1 MAWEYYEVTFCRISG
16 ETANSQGQN
25 WNPDGYVPPTIGP
38 GGEIINPGSGSPPQ
52 PAGGSGGTPSIVI
65 EDMPGFAVID
75 LYSIK
80 AFHRFYNPETQNY
93 ENNVLEVLIE
103 GIGLRYIRMTS
114 ATMKD
119 LLLALNS

>member
-16 ETANSQGQN
+16 EAVNAEGQN
-25 WNPDGYVPPTIGP
+25 WNPDSYVPPTIGP
-38 GGEIINPGSGSPPQ
+38 GGEIIDPGSGAPPQ
-52 PAGGSGGTPSIVI
+52 PSGGAGVPSIII
-65 EDMPGFAVID
+65 EDMPGFSVID

-103 GIGLRYIRMTS
+103 GLGLRYIRMTS
-114 ATMKD
+114 ATLKD
-119 LLLALNS
+119 LLLALNG